1 MQVGAGV
8 YIEETLKRLDKS
20 QMIDLFLKSQEK
32 TENTIHSLAEG
43 IRELNK
49 NFRQMESDI
58 AIIKNVNNVLSKQ
71 VLSAKPE
78 LWRNAQ

>member
-1 MQVGAGV
+1 MAGV
-8 YIEETLKRLDKS
+8 YTEETLKRLHKS

>member
-1 MQVGAGV
+1 MAGV
-8 YIEETLKRLDKS
+8 CTEETLKRLRKS
-20 QMIDLFLKSQEK
+20 QMIDLFLKILEK
-32 TENTIHSLAEG
+32 TGNTIHSLAEE

-71 VLSAKPE
+71 VLSAKRE
-78 LWRNAQ
+78 VWRNAQ